1 MMKLYFTNHNFLLAQ
16 DLWQANYQILLITLL
31 NELNAP

>member
-1 MMKLYFTNHNFLLAQ
+1 MMKLYFTNHNFFLAQ
-16 DLWQANYQILLITLL
+16 DLWPANYQILLIPLL